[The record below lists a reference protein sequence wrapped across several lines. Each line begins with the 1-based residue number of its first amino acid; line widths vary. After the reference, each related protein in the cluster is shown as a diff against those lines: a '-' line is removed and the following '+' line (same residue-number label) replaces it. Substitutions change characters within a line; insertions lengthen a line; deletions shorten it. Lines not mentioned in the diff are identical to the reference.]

1 MKPNLSLTEIESQT
15 AVELPERR
23 LMAVAAAQNGLVVA
37 AVAVDNI
44 EILNDSNV
52 LNDVCVQVAVA
63 GANRC

>member
-23 LMAVAAAQNGLVVA
+23 LMAVAAAQGGLVAA

-44 EILNDSNV
+44 EILNDS